1 MSVALLKLDMHLA
14 ADPRNPPKSRNIYP
28 GNDEAGDP
36 LLGKNAS
43 ARPKAAPISRKNE
56 HRRQRPHRPGR
67 IAIPYERFVAG
78 LSLPRAAVQSER

>member
-43 ARPKAAPISRKNE
+43 ARPKAAPISRKTNIAANTVRTA
-56 HRRQRPHRPGR
+56 RRR
-67 IAIPYERFVAG
+67 I
-78 LSLPRAAVQSER
+78 